1 MDQLLNE
8 IAALCLDELGA
19 TSARIVDH
27 AVEARFASGV
37 VRITPERL

>member
-1 MDQLLNE
+1 MDQILNQ

-19 TSARIVDH
+19 TNARIVDH
-27 AVEARFASGV
+27 AVEARFPAGV

>member
-1 MDQLLNE
+1 MDVILSE

-19 TSARIVDH
+19 TSARIVNH

-37 VRITPERL
+37 VRITPERV